1 MRFREIQ
8 LDQVDDL
15 SAAILWI
22 HVLSGAI
29 WIGAC
34 ACLAIA
40 VSAIRAGSEE
50 FRDFAVRG
58 VPTLNRIN
66 LVAAVVLVIAG
77 AAKLLTLL
85 SSGFAPSAMFVDVLF
100 IKIGLFFAMTMALGA
115 SLRAAAML
123 KLKAAGGA
131 ESARA
136 ARKVAILSGLI
147 AAMGG
152 AAMLLGLWLVGS

>member
-1 MRFREIQ
+1 MRFRENQ
-8 LDQVDDL
+8 TDQVDDL

-34 ACLAIA
+34 VCLAIA
-40 VSAIRAGSEE
+40 VSAIRAGSDE
-50 FRDFAVRG
+50 FRDFAARG

-66 LVAAVVLVIAG
+66 LVAAVALAIAG
-77 AAKLLTLL
+77 MTKLLTLIA
-85 SSGFAPSAMFVDVLF
+85 SGFRPSAMFIDVLF
-100 IKIGLFFAMTMALGA
+100 IKIGLFFAMAMALGA
-115 SLRAAAML
+115 SMRAAAML
-123 KLKAAGGA
+123 EVTADDGPK
-131 ESARA
+131 SARA